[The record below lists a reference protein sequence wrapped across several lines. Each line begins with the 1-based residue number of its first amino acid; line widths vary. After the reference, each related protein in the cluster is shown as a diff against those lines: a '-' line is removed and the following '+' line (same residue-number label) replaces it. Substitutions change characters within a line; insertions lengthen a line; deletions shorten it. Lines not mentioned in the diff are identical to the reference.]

1 MTTTSEQQ
9 QSSISGEDE
18 NGGNRLVH
26 RTSFA
31 DTTSTLTVHLEGE
44 VDLESTPLIGRYL
57 QEAHQEAQ
65 LRGAKEVA
73 LDLTQLQFVN
83 SSGIKHFVNWLRD
96 ASRLAPEIAYNIR
109 IISSPLIPWQRR
121 SLGALRCFAPNI
133 LTIETVQS

>member
-1 MTTTSEQQ
+1 MTTTTEQTGV
-9 QSSISGEDE
+9 SVEE
-18 NGGNRLVH
+18 NVADGGNRLVH
-26 RTSFA
+26 RTSFT
-31 DTTSTLTVHLEGE
+31 DTTLTVHLEGE

-109 IISSPLIPWQRR
+109 ILSSPLIPWQRR

-133 LTIETVQS
+133 LTIDEQKS

>member
-1 MTTTSEQQ
+1 MTTTTEQT
-9 QSSISGEDE
+9 DE
-18 NGGNRLVH
+18 KTAEENVADGGNRLVH
-26 RTSFA
+26 RTSFT
-31 DTTSTLTVHLEGE
+31 DTTLTVHLEGE

-109 IISSPLIPWQRR
+109 ILSSPLIPWQRR

-133 LTIETVQS
+133 LTIDEQKS